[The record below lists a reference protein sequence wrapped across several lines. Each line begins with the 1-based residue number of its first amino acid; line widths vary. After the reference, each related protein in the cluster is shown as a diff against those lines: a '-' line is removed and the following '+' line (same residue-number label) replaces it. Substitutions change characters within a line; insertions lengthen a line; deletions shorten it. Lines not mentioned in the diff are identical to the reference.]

1 VYLEPTLVRAYNRL
15 PVRAT
20 EPSEY
25 RQPVMTVLVQIAEQK
40 FHRNGDSFADTGEI
54 LSLKKNRT
62 LPATPFGISH
72 MIADRME
79 SQLLTLYR

>member
-1 VYLEPTLVRAYNRL
+1 MAQDASIGVCTLSQHSSVPTIGAL

-40 FHRNGDSFADTGEI
+40 FHRNGDSIQIQEKYY
-54 LSLKKNRT
+54 L
-62 LPATPFGISH
+62 
-72 MIADRME
+72 
-79 SQLLTLYR
+79 